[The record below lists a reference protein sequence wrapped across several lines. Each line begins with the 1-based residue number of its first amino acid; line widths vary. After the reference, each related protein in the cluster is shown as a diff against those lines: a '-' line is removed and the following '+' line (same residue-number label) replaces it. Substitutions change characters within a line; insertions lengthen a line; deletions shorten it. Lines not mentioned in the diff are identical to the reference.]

1 RNSYSRT
8 MLFKKVH
15 SCKPASTRN
24 ASHNCLA
31 RGYIPLERKY
41 RSFGCWCSRLHTPGR
56 ASSSTQLDRL
66 PNSQATLA
74 PTQLTCAVCALGLP
88 GGYEHCS
95 APLPP
100 CARYEAS
107 SGASID
113 LHGGTTQWSCVA
125 PRIS

>member
-74 PTQLTCAVCALGLP
+74 PTQLICAVCALGLP
-88 GGYEHCS
+88 GGYEHCGTHRLARGTKHPR
-95 APLPP
+95 APQLT
-100 CARYEAS
+100 CTAVRLN
-107 SGASID
+107 GA
-113 LHGGTTQWSCVA
+113 V
-125 PRIS
+125 